1 MSLRRVF
8 SRVFGSE
15 QFFDL
20 LKDRI
25 LEGLVPLLA
34 AVAKKY
40 TQAGAPLAGKYFRL
54 WERHGV
60 HLTPV
65 HFYQPLPDTRTLPD
79 ELWQRPSALA
89 GIDLNEAAQLEL
101 LRRVFP
107 QFRQEY
113 DQFPAAPTGNPH
125 DFHFNNGAFD
135 GTDALA
141 LYCIIRH
148 FRPRRIVEVGCG
160 FSSRVAALA
169 AMRNGD
175 TELICIE
182 PYPQPF
188 LATLAGLT
196 ELIARPV
203 QEVGLE
209 VFSSL
214 AAGDILVIDSS
225 HVVKCGSDVNY
236 LYLDVLPRIR
246 PGVLVH
252 SHDIFLPMEMPRNL
266 MTDYGFFWN
275 EQYLLQ
281 AFLACNTEFEVLLA
295 NAWLGAEHQQEMRET
310 FPKAQPFWGGGSFW
324 LRRKIAGRP
333 ENSE

>member
-1 MSLRRVF
+1 MSLRSIFR
-8 SRVFGSE
+8 RVFGSE
-15 QFFDL
+15 QVFDP
-20 LKDRI
+20 LKNRI
-25 LEGLVPLLA
+25 LEGLIPLLA
-34 AVAKKY
+34 VAARRY

-79 ELWQRPSALA
+79 ELWRRRSAMA

-101 LRRVFP
+101 LQQVFP
-107 QFRQEY
+107 QFREEY

-125 DFHFNNGAFD
+125 EFHFNNGAFD
-135 GTDALA
+135 GTDALVF
-141 LYCIIRH
+141 YCMVRH
-148 FRPRRIVEVGCG
+148 FRPRRIIEVGCG
-160 FSSRVAALA
+160 FSSCVAALA
-169 AMRNGD
+169 ATRNGD

-182 PYPQPF
+182 PYPPPS
-188 LATLAGLT
+188 LAKLPGLT
-196 ELIARPV
+196 ELIAKPV

-209 VFSSL
+209 VFSQL
-214 AAGDILVIDSS
+214 KANDILFIDSS

-236 LYLDVLPRIR
+236 LYLDVLPRLQ

-252 SHDIFLPMEMPRNL
+252 SHDIFLPMEMPRYL

-281 AFLACNTEFEVLLA
+281 AFLACNAEFEVLFA
-295 NAWLGAEHQQEMRET
+295 NAWMGAEHQQEMCET

-324 LRRKIAGRP
+324 LRRRL
-333 ENSE
+333 SL

>member
-1 MSLRRVF
+1 MSLRSIFR
-8 SRVFGSE
+8 SVFGRE
-15 QFFDL
+15 QVFDSF
-20 LKDRI
+20 KDRI
-25 LEGLVPLLA
+25 LERLIPSLA
-34 AVAKKY
+34 AVARKY

-79 ELWQRPSALA
+79 ELWQRPSAMS

-101 LRRVFP
+101 LLSFP

-113 DQFPAAPTGNPH
+113 DQFPSAPTGNPH
-125 DFHFNNGAFD
+125 EFHFNNGMFD
-135 GTDALA
+135 GTDALVF
-141 LYCIIRH
+141 YCLIRH

-160 FSSRVAALA
+160 FSSRVAAMA

-182 PYPQPF
+182 PYPPPF
-188 LATLAGLT
+188 LETLPGLT
-196 ELIARPV
+196 ELIAKPV
-203 QEVGLE
+203 QEVKLE
-209 VFSSL
+209 VFSRL
-214 AAGDILVIDSS
+214 EANDILFIDSS

-236 LYLDVLPRIR
+236 LYLDVLPRLQ

-281 AFLACNTEFEVLLA
+281 AFLSCNTEFEVLFA
-295 NAWLGAEHQQEMRET
+295 NAWMGVAHPQEMREI
-310 FPKAQPFWGGGSFW
+310 FPKSQPFWGGGSFW
-324 LRRKIAGRP
+324 LRRKNNQA
-333 ENSE
+333 S